1 MESIFVHTLRSSEM
15 NEMMMQYTKAYLDL
29 KCSPDIESHDLFNN
43 VKLRHGQ
50 PRLIIKKYFVW
61 LTSLTS
67 PKLHT
72 QTTLCYN
79 PSIICPLVQEKKI

>member
-15 NEMMMQYTKAYLDL
+15 NEIMMQYTKAYQDL

-50 PRLIIKKYFVW
+50 PRLII
-61 LTSLTS
+61 
-67 PKLHT
+67 
-72 QTTLCYN
+72 
-79 PSIICPLVQEKKI
+79 

>member
-15 NEMMMQYTKAYLDL
+15 NEMMMQYTKAYKDL

-50 PRLIIKKYFVW
+50 PRLII
-61 LTSLTS
+61 
-67 PKLHT
+67 HT
-72 QTTLCYN
+72 LLSSEINGMMMQYTKAY
-79 PSIICPLVQEKKI
+79 